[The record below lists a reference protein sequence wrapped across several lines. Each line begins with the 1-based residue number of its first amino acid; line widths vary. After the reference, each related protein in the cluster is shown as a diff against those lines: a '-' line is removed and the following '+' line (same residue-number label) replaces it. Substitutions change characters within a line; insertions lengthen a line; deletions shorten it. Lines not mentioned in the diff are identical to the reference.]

1 MILSLYR
8 QGKRVLTMNKVAAR
22 SQLLPGPSLPQS
34 LDVCVIQTLC
44 VPRATLC
51 AGCWVLLLETK
62 AHLREAL
69 YLFPVSSILHNSFC
83 LPVLRAKKPR
93 LVCQWSSLLDSLK
106 AAEPS
111 LAAQNALRHSWSC
124 LPMHLQDFLRILLQL
139 SLLHFQD
146 SERER
151 RKFPLGRAL
160 EFGLSK

>member
-1 MILSLYR
+1 MAALPRTKLYC
-8 QGKRVLTMNKVAAR
+8 GIMMTE
-22 SQLLPGPSLPQS
+22 S

-124 LPMHLQDFLRILLQL
+124 PLCICKIFLGYCCSYLCSISKIQKG
-139 SLLHFQD
+139 
-146 SERER
+146 RE
-151 RKFPLGRAL
+151 
-160 EFGLSK
+160 ENSH